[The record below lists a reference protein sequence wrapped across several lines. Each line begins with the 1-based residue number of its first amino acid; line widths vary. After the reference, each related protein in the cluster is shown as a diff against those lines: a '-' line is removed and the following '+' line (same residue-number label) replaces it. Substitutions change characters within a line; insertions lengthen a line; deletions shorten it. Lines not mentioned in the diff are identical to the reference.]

1 MNPTK
6 YFIIATNMKYGTNTI
21 DKIFMS
27 MKDVKQYFISVIEG
41 DTYPLPTRLTTES
54 SVEDLMEAANNAN
67 QNDPECNHNEYYTT
81 IITGTTTHQDDL
93 VIESEEDSD

>member
-6 YFIIATNMKYGTNTI
+6 YFIIVTNMKYGTNTI

-41 DTYPLPTRLTTES
+41 DDTYPLPTILTTES

-67 QNDPECNHNEYYTT
+67 QNDPECNRNEYYTT

-93 VIESEEDSD
+93 VIESEED